1 MLHYMKEYGPSNWQ
15 RIDQFLTLVKSIV
28 TGGEIQLDI
37 FMKRGMIIEFI
48 DFMLGSNSPY
58 MQPGERR
65 TKMGNTYGSP
75 NFKDLIESVMFMIM
89 HCYTSSFTP
98 ESTARPPAPEIY
110 NVRYALEE

>member
-1 MLHYMKEYGPSNWQ
+1 MKEYGPSNWQ